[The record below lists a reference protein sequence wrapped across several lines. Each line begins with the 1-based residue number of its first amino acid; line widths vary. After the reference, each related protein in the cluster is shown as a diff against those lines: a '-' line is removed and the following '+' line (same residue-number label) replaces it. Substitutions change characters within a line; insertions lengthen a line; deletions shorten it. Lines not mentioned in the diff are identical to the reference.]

1 MASHLLIVEE
11 PHTLPRRRTESIGG
25 RGRQLLFAGSLLLAA
40 QVHVG
45 TFTAFAYTAGLIVF
59 ICKSI
64 ISLSSLTEKMHDNS
78 TCEKQKVHSSFT
90 LTVPLT
96 LLETAYLNVSKDQG

>member
-1 MASHLLIVEE
+1 MFRQYLGKSHASHPLIVKE

-59 ICKSI
+59 ICKSS
-64 ISLSSLTEKMHDNS
+64 ISLLHDN
-78 TCEKQKVHSSFT
+78 
-90 LTVPLT
+90 LI
-96 LLETAYLNVSKDQG
+96 VSLIAVKWRDQCQIWKL